1 MYFFLSFARVFY
13 AVNQAKWLQHIMFMF
28 IRQSKQHYMPD
39 IQRQTETD
47 SETDKQTD
55 RETYRQYDKLNKKRR
70 EK

>member
-1 MYFFLSFARVFY
+1 MAACVLYGIMF
-13 AVNQAKWLQHIMFMF
+13 MFMF
-28 IRQSKQHYMPD
+28 IRQSRQHYMPD

-47 SETDKQTD
+47 SERDKQTD

>member
-1 MYFFLSFARVFY
+1 
-13 AVNQAKWLQHIMFMF
+13 
-28 IRQSKQHYMPD
+28 MPD

-55 RETYRQYDKLNKKRR
+55 RETYRQYDKLSKKTR

>member
-1 MYFFLSFARVFY
+1 MF
-13 AVNQAKWLQHIMFMF
+13 IFMF
-28 IRQSKQHYMPD
+28 IRQSRQHY
-39 IQRQTETD
+39 IHARHTETD